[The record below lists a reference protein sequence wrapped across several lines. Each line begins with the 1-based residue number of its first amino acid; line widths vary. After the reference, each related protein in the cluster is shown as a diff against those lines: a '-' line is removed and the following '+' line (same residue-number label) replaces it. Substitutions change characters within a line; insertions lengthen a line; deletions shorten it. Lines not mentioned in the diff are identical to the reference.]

1 MLIDMHGREITY
13 LRISLTPSC
22 NLRCVYC
29 MPPEGIPT
37 PEPDGLLTDDEIVSF
52 IRQAASMGISRIR
65 LTGGEPLLRRGLV
78 DLVRCISVIP
88 GITEVSLTTNAI
100 LLEKYAL
107 SLSEA
112 GLSRINISL
121 DTLNPEKFTQI
132 TRGGKIKKVFNGI
145 AAAEDCGLTPIKI
158 NTVIVGGLNDDE
170 LPALARLS
178 IDHPWHIRFIE
189 LMPVGNSY
197 DWGDSFPPV
206 DQRYISVNEMKTR
219 LLSLG
224 LQSTEQPPGNG
235 PARYFRIPDA
245 PGTVG
250 FISPVGEHF
259 CEDCNRMRLTADG
272 ILRPCLLID
281 TEISIKDVLGNDQ
294 VLSEYI
300 SKAVLLKPKS
310 HELCLHHYPEAR
322 RMAQIGG

>member
-121 DTLNPEKFTQI
+121 DTLNPEKFTRI
-132 TRGGKIKKVFNGI
+132 TKKVFNGI

-259 CEDCNRMRLTADG
+259 CEDC
-272 ILRPCLLID
+272 
-281 TEISIKDVLGNDQ
+281 
-294 VLSEYI
+294 SEYI